1 MALVASTWLFDPLSD
16 RRHTAVPSFD
26 DIPVGFA
33 IGPREIAVT
42 RADLVRYAGA
52 SGDFNPIHWSDRYAR
67 MGGLPQVIMQG
78 ALTMG
83 LANRVLTDWLG
94 DPGAVLETSVR
105 CRDAV
110 FVPDDDD
117 DDDDD
122 AGARI
127 VVAAVVAAQLPQRR
141 VRVDFTVTSEGVKV
155 LSHAKAVVQLV

>member
-16 RRHTAVPSFD
+16 RRPTAVPLFD
-26 DIPVGFA
+26 DIPVGFE

-67 MGGLPQVIMQG
+67 LGGLPQVIMQG
-78 ALTMG
+78 ALTMA

-110 FVPDDDD
+110 FVPDDD
-117 DDDDD
+117 

-127 VVAAVVAAQLPQRR
+127 VVTAVVAAQLPQRR
-141 VRVDFTVTSEGVKV
+141 VRVDFTVTSGGVKV
-155 LSHAKAVVQLV
+155 LSHAKAVVQLA